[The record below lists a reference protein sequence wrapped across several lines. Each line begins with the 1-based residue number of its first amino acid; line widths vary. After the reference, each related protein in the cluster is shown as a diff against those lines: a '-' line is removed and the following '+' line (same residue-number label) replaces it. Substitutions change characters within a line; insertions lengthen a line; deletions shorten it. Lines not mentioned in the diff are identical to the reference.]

1 MIINTVITGGQGGG
15 GDTVTALVGSNAGS
29 VTVGDKVVL
38 NTPATVNMGYD
49 TTGLSVGMP
58 FYFDGNYLY
67 ATGGVYATDGEG
79 GLTRLGNSGIYASM
93 RDPKLYPPLFLPDN
107 VIGLA
112 TLYSNGSVYMDFF
125 ESGLATGSTYQGTN
139 NDFISDVRLDSSKT
153 GFIIGTGDKNNT
165 NAVMHVTGGGKDAQ
179 NGNYRNG
186 ASGQSVGFFDAS
198 GNPYCYYSNNIY
210 SVTYDGTSTLVFT
223 SLFTTSTV
231 AGLLSGSSYWKTMA
245 IGDRVDNYQ
254 MWFEANKQIFGF
266 TKLDVANSKIDA
278 VATPT
283 ALQEISGTI
292 RAAWW
297 DLQNRL
303 TIRTD
308 VGLYVFSYT
317 NHDLSTMTIVKKFEW
332 ASDYAGPATC
342 STDLNSYATGGY
354 NGYLMVATDVPN
366 GSYTYS
372 ANVYTGH
379 NFATTSLTGI
389 VSKAPYTDGS
399 GNTVVDVD
407 TILP

>member
-29 VTVGDKVVL
+29 VTVGDKVIL

-107 VIGLA
+107 VVGIA
-112 TLYSNGSVYMDFF
+112 TLYSNGTVYMDFF

-165 NAVMHVTGGGKDAQ
+165 NAVMHVTGGGKDAY

-186 ASGQSVGFFDAS
+186 ASGQCIGFFDAS
-198 GNPYCYYSNNIY
+198 GNPYCYYSNAIY
-210 SVTYDGTSTLVFT
+210 SVTYNGTSTLVFT

-231 AGLLSGSSYWKTMA
+231 AGILSGTTYWKTMA

-266 TKLDVANSKIDA
+266 TKLDIANSKIDA

-283 ALQEISGTI
+283 ALQEITGTI

-317 NHDLSTMTIVKKFEW
+317 NHDLSTMVLVKKFEW

-342 STDLNSYATGGY
+342 SSDLNSYATGGY

-379 NFATTSLTGI
+379 NVASTSLTGI

-407 TILP
+407 TILL